1 MSHTATRKKRVTA
14 PTVVLATDS
23 RVRILS
29 SSHLAAG
36 QLPGLSELEFGLIVA
51 GHAFG
56 RWVVRCMSAAGEA
69 DLTLTDILLLHH
81 VHHRDRKKKL
91 ADLCFT
97 LNYEDTHIVSYA
109 LKKMVGLGLLNRE
122 RVGKEVFYSTTANGG
137 ALIERYRK
145 VRDQCLLPSV
155 QSEMINSE
163 QLSQVAQLLRMLS
176 GLYDQ
181 AARGAAS
188 L

>member
-1 MSHTATRKKRVTA
+1 MPNTAIRKNRAASVPA
-14 PTVVLATDS
+14 LADGEL
-23 RVRILS
+23 RPRILS
-29 SSHLAAG
+29 SAHLANG
-36 QLPGLSELEFGLIVA
+36 PLPALSELEFGLIVA
-51 GHAFG
+51 GNAFG

-69 DLTLTDILLLHH
+69 ELTLNDILLLHH

-97 LNYEDTHIVSYA
+97 LNYEDTHVVSYA
-109 LKKMVGLGLLNRE
+109 LKKMVGMDLLASE
-122 RVGKEVFYSTTANGG
+122 RIGKEVFYSTTARGA
-137 ALIERYRK
+137 ALIARYQQ
-145 VRDQCLLPSV
+145 VRDRCLLPSV
-155 QSEMINSE
+155 QGEVIDGA
-163 QLSQVAQLLRMLS
+163 QLAQVAQTLRTLS